1 MTPPPPAAPAPV
13 SPPSGLPLEEGGGT
27 TPFWPVMVG
36 LTCMGMVALAAL
48 LLLICA
54 WAKPEHLTVG
64 KVTPTPTAGV
74 PRRPAPTAT
83 AAATR
88 PDLPRGSREYSV
100 ARPGTFLKRSAPKP
114 LFARSRTV
122 LGSGKRLPQQS
133 CSCRSRSWDGN
144 AGTAGGLRAL
154 QMQQECGGSSETLR
168 GSSTGSCCGS
178 TPSGPAKATQ
188 RGHPPPP
195 PTPTPPPTLAVPEL
209 GPRDF
214 SIEGAPSGSG
224 RLHTPRRGR
233 SRHWALSHTASV
245 VLEQA
250 ASNVVVLHRPTTARY
265 HRPTTALGPQAFDP
279 FAVLEEALVG
289 AAMLSGVG
297 ALLPTDAEMHLPPA
311 LTAER
316 GPGSHRSAGAERGP
330 VSQRTDASDAPA
342 ERRPRSQRVG
352 AAAPVNWWEKPDWW
366 VPPGS
371 SHQGLDQDTAGGAA
385 AAPVAAPTISAVA
398 VLTATTKAVPG
409 TATGLAEAAGG
420 VAGGGQTAWTT
431 LRRGKPDD
439 RLFATRLAML
449 ASKEEGRRT
458 RRGCVK

>member
-1 MTPPPPAAPAPV
+1 MVPPPP
-13 SPPSGLPLEEGGGT
+13 
-27 TPFWPVMVG
+27 
-36 LTCMGMVALAAL
+36 
-48 LLLICA
+48 
-54 WAKPEHLTVG
+54 H
-64 KVTPTPTAGV
+64 
-74 PRRPAPTAT
+74 
-83 AAATR
+83 
-88 PDLPRGSREYSV
+88 
-100 ARPGTFLKRSAPKP
+100 
-114 LFARSRTV
+114 
-122 LGSGKRLPQQS
+122 
-133 CSCRSRSWDGN
+133 
-144 AGTAGGLRAL
+144 
-154 QMQQECGGSSETLR
+154 
-168 GSSTGSCCGS
+168 
-178 TPSGPAKATQ
+178 
-188 RGHPPPP
+188 
-195 PTPTPPPTLAVPEL
+195 PTPPPNTAPWQRARARS
-209 GPRDF
+209 PRLLDR
-214 SIEGAPSGSG
+214 GCAKRLWAAPHS
-224 RLHTPRRGR
+224 RRGR

-245 VLEQA
+245 VLERA
-250 ASNVVVLHRPTTARY
+250 ASKVVVLHRPTTALY

-371 SHQGLDQDTAGGAA
+371 SHQGLDQDTAGGSA
-385 AAPVAAPTISAVA
+385 AAPVAAPTVSAVA

-431 LRRGKPDD
+431 LRRGKSDD

-458 RRGCVK
+458 KRGCVK